1 MCPQASLNST
11 IVGMA
16 QNFVGSNNI
25 NFLYPAGQ
33 FGTRI
38 MGGKDAAS
46 ARYIFTRLEEITRS
60 LFHIHDDPLLAYLEE
75 DGQRIEP
82 EYYVPIIPTVLVR
95 STPKVGALH
104 PLHTPFRRRTSP
116 LILITHPLSS
126 PPHLPRTCRLV
137 VHFCAA
143 TRTHKLKQRALLL
156 PIR

>member
-1 MCPQASLNST
+1 
-11 IVGMA
+11 MA

-95 STPKVGALH
+95 TTYKTRALH
-104 PLHTPFRRRTSP
+104 PLHTYYLDPAPHLLSSSHRTSTLQP
-116 LILITHPLSS
+116 AYA
-126 PPHLPRTCRLV
+126 PRTCRPV
-137 VHFCAA
+137 V
-143 TRTHKLKQRALLL
+143 
-156 PIR
+156 